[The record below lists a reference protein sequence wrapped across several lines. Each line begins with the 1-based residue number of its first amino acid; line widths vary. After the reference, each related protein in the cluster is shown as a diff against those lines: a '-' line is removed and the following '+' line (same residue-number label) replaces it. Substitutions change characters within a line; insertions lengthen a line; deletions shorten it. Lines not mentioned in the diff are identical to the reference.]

1 MSAKR
6 TVRKVRFILK
16 SNREAVKDGTKL
28 RNKSKKMTEKCQFV
42 EEALDSWLPECGRL
56 TELLFS
62 SSAMK
67 HLGKPAVLVCMP
79 IFPVGSPRA
88 GLLWCPL
95 LPRRPRCSLSR
106 AIEQFCKIL

>member
-6 TVRKVRFILK
+6 TARKVRFILK

-56 TELLFS
+56 AELLFS
-62 SSAMK
+62 SSTVK
-67 HLGKPAVLVCMP
+67 HLGKPEVLVCTP

-88 GLLWCPL
+88 GLLCLPFCPGGL
-95 LPRRPRCSLSR
+95 
-106 AIEQFCKIL
+106 AVH